1 MCIAGGPRAEPDG
14 RCLKRVTIFQI
25 RASRFKAL
33 FLRMSLLQNRYTL
46 LRDML

>member
-14 RCLKRVTIFQI
+14 RCLKRVTVFQI

-33 FLRMSLLQNRYTL
+33 FLRMSLNRYTL
-46 LRDML
+46 LRGML